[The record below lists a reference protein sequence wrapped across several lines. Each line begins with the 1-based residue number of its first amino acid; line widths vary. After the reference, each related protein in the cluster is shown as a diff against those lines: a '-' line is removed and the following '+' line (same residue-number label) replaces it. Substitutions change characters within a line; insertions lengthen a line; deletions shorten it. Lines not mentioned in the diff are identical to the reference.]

1 MKISKLEKNAIWPFS
16 KKEKQDVVQRPQDYV
31 TDPHLPSNKDWET
44 KPKPGF
50 VDLTNLPHKLQQP
63 GQVQPQQQKQKS
75 PSPNYPD
82 YDSWMKAATALFG
95 TMHEW
100 KVSLA
105 KAAVE
110 CDKFTQTVG
119 GLEGY
124 NKKSSEV
131 FGFTLIDEESSKLF
145 DDFSQQ
151 LHLWTGW
158 MEEYQNRIF
167 SEHRLDFK
175 GDLEQPQQKA
185 ASSH

>member
-16 KKEKQDVVQRPQDYV
+16 KKENPSIQR
-31 TDPHLPSNKDWET
+31 DPNPLSSLPVENDEKIQT

-63 GQVQPQQQKQKS
+63 GKSQPQQQKQKS

-100 KVSLA
+100 KISLA

-131 FGFTLIDEESSKLF
+131 FGFPLIDEESSKLF